1 MGGLDVLG
9 EFLLEGG
16 DLAGVQLV
24 EVTAHTTV
32 DDGDLPMYSQLT
44 TVLIQSA
51 SDQPT
56 LIYCNVNLYIGKW
69 FSSHKYLLKKSSLTL
84 SRNIFIFPD

>member
-1 MGGLDVLG
+1 MLG
-9 EFLLEGG
+9 ELLLEGG

-44 TVLIQSA
+44 TVLIHSA

-56 LIYCNVNLYIGKW
+56 LIYCNVNQENGFRVI
-69 FSSHKYLLKKSSLTL
+69 
-84 SRNIFIFPD
+84 NIFSKNLA